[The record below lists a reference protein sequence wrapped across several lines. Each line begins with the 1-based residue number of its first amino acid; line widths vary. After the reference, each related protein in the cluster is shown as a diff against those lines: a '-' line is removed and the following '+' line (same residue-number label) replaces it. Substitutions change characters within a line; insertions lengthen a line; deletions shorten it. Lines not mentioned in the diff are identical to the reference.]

1 MKVLEFGNQE
11 VPICGSIYPEAE
23 ITLKP
28 IEDKWWEVDG
38 QWDGM
43 FSFFTLN
50 HTPLPLEMDIIKDW
64 ADHLNDD
71 ALLHVFVPSF
81 EFLCRAGIQNMLE
94 PWVKPMLLDASN
106 HFSMKQLRIMFHKAG
121 LKIIKAKT
129 GEGHIEKYGMQI
141 RLEQH
146 YIVGQK

>member
-11 VPICGSIYPEAE
+11 VPISEAMYPEAE

-28 IEDKWWEVDG
+28 IEEDWWKIEG
-38 QWDGM
+38 MWDGI
-43 FSFFTLN
+43 FSFYNLN
-50 HTPLPLEMDIIKDW
+50 YTPLPLEMDVIKDW
-64 ADHLNDD
+64 SDHMNEG

-81 EFLCRAGIQNMLE
+81 EFLCRCGMQNMLE
-94 PWVKPMLLDASN
+94 PWVKPMLLDAAN

-129 GEGHIEKYGMQI
+129 GEGHIEKFGMQLI
-141 RLEQH
+141 LEQH